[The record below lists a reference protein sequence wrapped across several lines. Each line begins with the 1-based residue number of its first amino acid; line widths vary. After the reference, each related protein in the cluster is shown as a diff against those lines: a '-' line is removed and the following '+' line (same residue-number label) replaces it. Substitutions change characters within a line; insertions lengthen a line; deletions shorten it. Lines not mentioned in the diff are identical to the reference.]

1 MEGPMDVHDTKT
13 QRDEDT
19 ATSATRGRVLPAA
32 LLVAALIG
40 FLLPFGTASCGTP
53 VTFTGFELATA
64 SVPAQ
69 GSDEREMADMIE
81 SNGTLVAAIALVSI
95 AVGLVL
101 LALRVRGWGVAAAA
115 SLLAL
120 LLLPWLAFFAELDI
134 HSGYLLSVG
143 SLVAVMCVRRV
154 ASIERR
160 LAEGRCAWPAVLAGA
175 VLAIPLVLTVIYV
188 QRRGA

>member
-1 MEGPMDVHDTKT
+1 M
-13 QRDEDT
+13 
-19 ATSATRGRVLPAA
+19 LPAA

-120 LLLPWLAFFAELDI
+120 LLLPWLSRSSPSSTSTPDTSSRSARSSPSCA
-134 HSGYLLSVG
+134 SGAS
-143 SLVAVMCVRRV
+143 RR
-154 ASIERR
+154 SN
-160 LAEGRCAWPAVLAGA
+160 GD
-175 VLAIPLVLTVIYV
+175 
-188 QRRGA
+188 